1 LLNLITQ
8 KYEREN
14 NMLCSNTICTLFPC
28 IKKTQTTLQF
38 HVNNVVKKRHLLYSI
53 LVPTLLILQQGII

>member
-1 LLNLITQ
+1 MKEKITCFVLIHQ
-8 KYEREN
+8 VPF
-14 NMLCSNTICTLFPC
+14 FPC